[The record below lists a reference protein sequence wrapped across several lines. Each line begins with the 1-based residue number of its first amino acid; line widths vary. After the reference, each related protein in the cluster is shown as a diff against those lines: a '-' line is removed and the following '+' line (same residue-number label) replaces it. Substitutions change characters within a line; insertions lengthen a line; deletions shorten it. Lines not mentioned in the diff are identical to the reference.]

1 MEQFLMSEG
10 IAETTCDVIK
20 PRYSVSLMSSNS
32 RPDQNEVEFKI
43 SVTSLEKQTMI
54 SLQGMAEF

>member
-1 MEQFLMSEG
+1 MSDG

-43 SVTSLEKQTMI
+43 SVTSLEKKI
-54 SLQGMAEF
+54 KEI